1 MRSELLVLA
10 FSLVIACGTGAVQA
24 AQALDVRDG
33 DTAMARISMRDQT
46 RIRVDRGRITE
57 VLGDIYDQATNPN
70 GRVALMRDDGEG
82 EVYVKPMPGSAG
94 VPAADVSPVPAL
106 PGSPVKLDVKTDR
119 GTFALLL
126 QPSDVVGD
134 TLVLRPV
141 GMVRPRPESEQ
152 RRAAAHERAI
162 KALALSMAN
171 PGLDAGAKAIPVAG
185 GGQEVP
191 LWREARFVLREQ
203 RQVAGLVG
211 QTYDLTNVSGVR
223 MVIDERELFRDGV
236 LAVSVKR
243 LTLGPGESTPVWIVR
258 QDPQD

>member
-1 MRSELLVLA
+1 VGNDRLAMVLA
-10 FSLVIACGTGAVQA
+10 IACTWCTGAVHA

-33 DTAMARISMRDQT
+33 DTAMARISVRDQT

-82 EVYVKPMPGSAG
+82 EVYVKPMPAPAGASAG
-94 VPAADVSPVPAL
+94 ELGQASPAANA
-106 PGSPVKLDVKTDR
+106 PVKLDVKTDR

-141 GMVRPRPESEQ
+141 GMVRARPESEQ

-171 PGLDAGAKAIPVAG
+171 PGLEAGVKATSVAG
-185 GGQEVP
+185 GGQEVT
-191 LWREARFVLREQ
+191 LWKEAKFVLREQ
-203 RQVAGLVG
+203 RQTAGLVG
-211 QTYDLTNVSGVR
+211 QTYDLTNVSGKR
-223 MVIDERELFRDGV
+223 MVIDERELFREGV

-243 LTLGPGESTPVWIVR
+243 LTLAPGESTPVWIVR
-258 QDPQD
+258 QESQD